1 MMRLEYKNLLKSAT
15 QMANL
20 KAKFYYFYNMSPDV
34 YKYPHEE
41 KNCSLQKFSGIAY
54 F

>member
-1 MMRLEYKNLLKSAT
+1 
-15 QMANL
+15 MANL

-41 KNCSLQKFSGIAY
+41 KNLFFTKILRNSLFLKMF
-54 F
+54 FF